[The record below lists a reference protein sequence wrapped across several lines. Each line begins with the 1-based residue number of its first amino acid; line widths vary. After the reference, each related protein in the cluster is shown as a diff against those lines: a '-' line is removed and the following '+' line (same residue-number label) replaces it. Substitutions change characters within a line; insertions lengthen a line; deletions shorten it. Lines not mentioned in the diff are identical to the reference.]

1 MENLL
6 KVETDNLLIPITL
19 ISKDYGMSG
28 LKMNKLL
35 NAIKVQYR
43 LGNKWVLY
51 QDYAK
56 EGYTHSKT
64 INTDSGK
71 AVVVTY
77 WTDKGREFI
86 YKILKEK
93 LDILPLIEVK

>member
-1 MENLL
+1 M
-6 KVETDNLLIPITL
+6 K
-19 ISKDYGMSG
+19 
-28 LKMNKLL
+28 
-35 NAIKVQYR
+35 
-43 LGNKWVLY
+43 GNKWVLY

-71 AVVVTY
+71 TVVVTY

-86 YKILKEK
+86 YRILKEK
-93 LDILPLIEVK
+93 LDILPLIETK